1 MKVWIAQPLR
11 SYTQQQASVEADGA
25 TLAALLADL
34 DRRYPGIRFRMID
47 EQDRVRTH
55 MRVFVNRAQVD
66 DLSTPLRDGDEVHV
80 FQALSG
86 G

>member
-1 MKVWIAQPLR
+1 LKVWIAQPLR
-11 SYTQQQASVEADGA
+11 SYTEQKSSVEAFGD
-25 TLAALLADL
+25 TLAELLADL
-34 DRRYPGIRFRMID
+34 DRRHPGIRFRMID

-55 MRVFVNRAQVD
+55 MRVFVNRVQVD
-66 DLSTPLRDGDEVHV
+66 DLRTPLLDGDEIHI

>member
-1 MKVWIAQPLR
+1 MRVWIAQPLR
-11 SYTQQQASVEADGA
+11 SYTQQQVSVEAEGT

-47 EQDRVRTH
+47 EQDRVRKH
-55 MRVFVNRAQVD
+55 MRVFVNRVPVE
-66 DLSTPLRDGDEVHV
+66 DLATALGESDEVHI